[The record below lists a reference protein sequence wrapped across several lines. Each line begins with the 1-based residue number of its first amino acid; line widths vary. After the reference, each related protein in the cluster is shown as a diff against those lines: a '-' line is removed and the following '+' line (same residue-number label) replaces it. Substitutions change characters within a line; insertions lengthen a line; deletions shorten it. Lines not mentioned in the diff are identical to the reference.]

1 MTLFKKLVDDDAQDP
16 GQFANQTS
24 LESNKSNL
32 LAASTNNL
40 NQVYNIP
47 NAGQGALDN

>member
-1 MTLFKKLVDDDAQDP
+1 MTLFKNLVGDDAQDP
-16 GQFANQTS
+16 GKFTNHTY

-40 NQVYNIP
+40 NQFYSIP
-47 NAGQGALDN
+47 NAG